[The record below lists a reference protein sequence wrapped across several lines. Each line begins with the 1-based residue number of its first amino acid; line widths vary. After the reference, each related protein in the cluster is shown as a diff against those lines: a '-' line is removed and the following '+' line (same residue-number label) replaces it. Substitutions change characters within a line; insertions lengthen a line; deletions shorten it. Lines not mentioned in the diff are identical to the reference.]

1 MEHVPAVQFKSSNK
15 AGALKMLDAIDH
27 AKGAFSTMTSLTVDA
42 VSSCTRDTEGGWI
55 VSLDA
60 VESAARM
67 GDNDLLVTYE
77 VCISDA
83 GELLKFRR
91 TRRYHREDQDQS

>member
-27 AKGAFSTMTSLTVDA
+27 AKDAFFAMTNLTVDA
-42 VSSCTRDTEGGWI
+42 VSSCEKETDGGWN
-55 VSLDA
+55 VMLDA
-60 VESAARM
+60 IESAARM

-77 VCISDA
+77 VRLSDV
-83 GELLKFRR
+83 GELLKFTRI
-91 TRRYHREDQDQS
+91 RRYHREDRDQS